1 MLLPIFGGVP
11 VFGQSFTFNDVEVSA
26 GSKQHFSIPISDGE
40 SETIIPVTVFHGS
53 KTGPVLGITTGV
65 HGFEYA
71 PILAGQRLIKK
82 IDPATL
88 QGTVILVQIANVGS
102 FLGRSPFINPL
113 DDKNLN
119 RVFPG
124 KPDGTITE
132 RIADFISNQ
141 VIGRSDYFVDMHSGD
156 APEDLMSYSAYYH
169 NEEKPEVSAKGREM
183 AAAMG
188 YDHVVVFNTT
198 GKDYLKPEFPSLYC
212 SAEAFKRNIPAVD
225 IECGRLG
232 MIEEDAVADIVEG
245 ILSMLGQL
253 EMSSTE
259 VIKRTSIAYIWERSY
274 VSSDFEG
281 FFYPAKE
288 SGDFV
293 KKGMTVGKVTDFFGK
308 ILSVVS
314 SPGDGYI
321 LYLLGTPPVNK
332 GETLLSLAKIES
344 IRTDEE

>member
-1 MLLPIFGGVP
+1 MCVKAQVSFLFQD
-11 VFGQSFTFNDVEVSA
+11 QSVEPGTKKHFT
-26 GSKQHFSIPISDGE
+26 IPISD
-40 SETIIPVTVFHGS
+40 SENKSEIPVTIFHGS
-53 KTGPVLGITTGV
+53 TSGPVLGITAGV

-71 PILAGQRLIKK
+71 PILAGQRLIKE
-82 IDPATL
+82 IDPMTL
-88 QGTVILVQIANVGS
+88 QGTIILVQIANVGS
-102 FLGRSPFINPL
+102 FLGRSPFTNPM

-169 NEEKPEVSAKGREM
+169 NDEKPEASAKGREM

-232 MIEEDAVADIVEG
+232 MIEEEAVADIVEG

-253 EMSSTE
+253 KMSSTE
-259 VIKRTSIAYIWERSY
+259 TIKKPGIAYIWERSY
-274 VSSDFEG
+274 VSSEFEG
-281 FFYPAKE
+281 FFYPAKA

-293 KKGMTVGKVTDFFGK
+293 KKGMKIGEITDFFGK
-308 ILSVVS
+308 SLSVIT

-321 LYLLGTPPVNK
+321 LYMLGTPPVKK

-344 IRTDEE
+344 IKTDEE